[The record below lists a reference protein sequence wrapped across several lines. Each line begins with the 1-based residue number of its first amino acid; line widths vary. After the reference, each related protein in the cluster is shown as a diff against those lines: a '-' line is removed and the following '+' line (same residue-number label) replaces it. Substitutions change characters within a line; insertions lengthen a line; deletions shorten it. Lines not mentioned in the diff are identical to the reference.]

1 MNNVKISRNYPPY
14 YPTPGNSHTRL
25 IFLRNGWYY
34 KIKHN
39 QWSHTKGLKHNSS
52 LLLLAIVIV
61 INSTKWRKHNST
73 MIIVYL
79 EMSFTT
85 NWLHVETSQL
95 VCFANHLIGF
105 YMIWSFN
112 KIYFWTE
119 HNSTKMNLISMT
131 YFSIIYLILLKD
143 EI

>member
-79 EMSFTT
+79 EMPFTT
-85 NWLHVETSQL
+85 NSRHVENSQL
-95 VCFANHLIGF
+95 VCFTNHLIS
-105 YMIWSFN
+105 IW
-112 KIYFWTE
+112 YE
-119 HNSTKMNLISMT
+119 V
-131 YFSIIYLILLKD
+131 SIKYVFEQNIILLKW
-143 EI
+143 ILSQWLIFQSFT